1 MKKMFSLIVVSC
13 MLLSGCLQSNN
24 DLELYGTEYKNPP
37 DAPDFTLL
45 NQHGES
51 VTLSDYSD
59 KVVVVAFIYTSC
71 PDVCLAISA
80 NLAWV
85 YENLGEY
92 SDDVVILSI
101 TIDPARDT
109 VERFAQWTEAN
120 GYEWDH
126 LSAERPSTLVNVW
139 NSWNIVV
146 DNDHI
151 EASQPPEKSTNR
163 FSVLYPDNSSMIIDT
178 PCRSEISENRCY
190 SDGNDFANY
199 VFENA
204 NITYNISGN
213 QGTVGDWETESNWSW
228 NLHYWDNLN
237 ETWTISE
244 SQNISA
250 IDVNIDTHLAWVSS
264 NSNISNL
271 SPGVDCNGKGW
282 IMGSGTSAHCM
293 CEEGYE
299 RPDGNWLGCVVLG
312 TEESNS
318 SEIEDPHEASL
329 GEYGVGHSTVTFIL
343 DKETRKRVAWTGIN
357 WDVQEFL
364 LDIKAL
370 STE

>member
-1 MKKMFSLIVVSC
+1 MKKILVILIASC
-13 MLLSGCLQSNN
+13 LFFSGCLQSTNN
-24 DLELYGTEYKNPP
+24 LELYGTEYKNPP

-45 NQHGES
+45 NQDGES
-51 VTLSDYSD
+51 VTLSDYYG

-71 PDVCLAISA
+71 PDICLAISA

-85 YENLGEY
+85 HQNLGEY
-92 SDDVVILSI
+92 SGDVEILSI

-109 VERFAQWTEAN
+109 VERFAQWTEGN

-126 LSAERPSTLVNVW
+126 LSAENPSTLVNVW

-151 EASQPPEKSTNR
+151 EASQPPDESTNR
-163 FSVLYPDNSSMIIDT
+163 FSILYPDNSSTVIDT
-178 PCRSEISENRCY
+178 PCRGEISENRCY
-190 SDGNDFANY
+190 IDGDDFADY
-199 VFENA
+199 VFNNA
-204 NITYNISGN
+204 NITYNLTHN
-213 QGTVGDWETESNWSW
+213 EGTIGDWTTNSSWSW
-228 NLHYWDNLN
+228 LLHYWDNLN
-237 ETWTISE
+237 QTWSLSE
-244 SQNISA
+244 SQNISS
-250 IDVNIDTHLAWVSS
+250 IDVEINTHLAWVSS
-264 NSNISNL
+264 NSNLSSL

-282 IMGSGTSAHCM
+282 IMGSGSSAHCM
-293 CEEGYE
+293 CDEGYE
-299 RPDGNWLGCVVLG
+299 RPDGNWLGCMVIG
-312 TEESNS
+312 TEDRNS
-318 SEIEDPHEASL
+318 SDSINPHEVSL

-370 STE
+370 SSE